1 MARSASP
8 AAARKRARRGPR
20 QRLADEFTAAA
31 AILGLKILYLLPE
44 RAAWHL
50 ANFAGNLSYRLSRGR
65 RDHAR
70 RNLRRVVEWMAA
82 NGAGDEYHRAAATDR
97 RRLETLL
104 REAFRNHAQYYVEL
118 ARAPRFTPDFVQA
131 HLLVETPAEVEEW
144 LGTRRAMIL
153 VGLHFGA
160 IEFPGLFAVSHLGR
174 IVAPMETMANARI
187 QRYLFSVRATIGVR
201 IIGLDDAGPDLIAT
215 LRRDEPVGLVADRDL
230 TGGGIEVDLFG
241 AKTRIP
247 AGPVVLAV
255 ESGAPMCVA
264 AVRRAGPGRYRGK
277 LSGVSVPE
285 AASRR
290 ERSRMMVREEARLF
304 ERLISDAPEQWLAL
318 FHPVWPDLEGTS
330 PADRPMAALN
340 PRSVGSRTSECARV
354 PSLGAPGPRP
364 PAGDF
369 VASR

>member
-8 AAARKRARRGPR
+8 AVAHKPARRGPR
-20 QRLADEFTAAA
+20 RRLADEFTAAA
-31 AILGLKILYLLPE
+31 AILGLKLLYLLPE

-82 NGAGDEYHRAAATDR
+82 NGAGDEYHRAAATDP
-97 RRLETLL
+97 RRLEALL

-131 HLLVETPAEVEEW
+131 RMLVETPAEVREW
-144 LGTRRAMIL
+144 FGKRRAMIL

-201 IIGLDDAGPDLIAT
+201 IIGLDEAGPDLIAT

-241 AKTRIP
+241 AKTKIP

-264 AVRRAGPGRYRGK
+264 AVRRDGPGRYLGK
-277 LSGVSVPE
+277 LYGVSVPE

-330 PADRPMAALN
+330 PADRP
-340 PRSVGSRTSECARV
+340 
-354 PSLGAPGPRP
+354 
-364 PAGDF
+364 AGDF
-369 VASR
+369 VVPHA